1 MSSFVLRSMELGMQ
15 VELESKVA
23 FGPYGLIVFKPYC
36 FDPTQFFAD
45 RLFFIF
51 RSLFF
56 CIYVYDYVFQLEC
69 LEGFSW
75 LVSCREGELQGV
87 LFLFLCILASCMSG
101 HGPAD
106 YGGGLGR
113 QGHGF
118 ESRCVKLSFCF
129 IVCCLVFVL
138 DMVKVFP

>member
-1 MSSFVLRSMELGMQ
+1 MELEMQ

-45 RLFFIF
+45 RLFFFF
-51 RSLFF
+51 RSRFF
-56 CIYVYDYVFQLEC
+56 FIYVYAYVFQLEC
-69 LEGFSW
+69 LVAFSW
-75 LVSCREGELQGV
+75 LVSCRMGELQGV
-87 LFLFLCILASCMSG
+87 LFLFLCIFDSCMSG
-101 HGPAD
+101 HGPVD

-118 ESRCVKLSFCF
+118 ESWSDKLSFCF
-129 IVCCLVFVL
+129 IMRFVFAL
-138 DMVKVFP
+138 DHG